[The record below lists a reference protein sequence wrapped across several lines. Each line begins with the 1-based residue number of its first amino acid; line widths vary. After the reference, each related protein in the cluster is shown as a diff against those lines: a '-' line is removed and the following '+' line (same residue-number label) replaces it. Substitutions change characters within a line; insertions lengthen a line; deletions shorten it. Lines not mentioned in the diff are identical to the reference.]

1 MAKAVAGEA
10 GVPFFSISGSEFVE
24 LFVGV
29 GSSRV
34 RDLFDQAKKQAP
46 CIIFIDELDAIGKS
60 RASNG
65 FYGGNDEREQTLN
78 QLLTEMDGFE
88 AGDTTVIVLAATNRP
103 ETLDPAL
110 LRPGRFD
117 RQVLVDRPDLKGR
130 EAILTI
136 HAKDV
141 KLADT
146 VDLRLIATRTPGFAG
161 ADLANLVNEA
171 ALLAARRHST
181 VVEQEDFSE
190 AIERVVAGLEKKSRV
205 LNDKEK
211 TIVAYHEVGHAL
223 VGALMPGTDE
233 VEKISIV
240 PRGMAALGYTL
251 QLPTEDRFLRDEAE
265 LKGQIATLLGG
276 RSAEELIFGSI
287 TTGAANDLQR
297 ATDLA
302 EQMVTTYGMSKVLGL
317 RSQPAHTFLD
327 GGMPNARRPISEET
341 AKAIDDEVKSLVEA
355 GHQRA
360 LDILQQNRDLLES
373 LAQQLLE
380 AEVIEG
386 APLRQQ
392 LKQVQAPQV
401 VA

>member
-1 MAKAVAGEA
+1 
-10 GVPFFSISGSEFVE
+10 
-24 LFVGV
+24 
-29 GSSRV
+29 SRV
-34 RDLFDQAKKQAP
+34 RDLFEQAKKQAP
-46 CIIFIDELDAIGKS
+46 CIVFIDELDAIGKS
-60 RASNG
+60 RSSGG

-78 QLLTEMDGFE
+78 QLLTEMDGFD

-136 HAKDV
+136 HSKDV
-141 KLADT
+141 KLSDSVNLKA
-146 VDLRLIATRTPGFAG
+146 IATRTPGFAG

-171 ALLAARRHST
+171 ALLAARNNRT
-181 VVEQEDFSE
+181 EVMQEDFAE

-205 LNDKEK
+205 LNEQEK
-211 TIVAYHEVGHAL
+211 KIVAYHEVGHAL
-223 VGALMPGTDE
+223 VGTLMPGSDQ

-276 RSAEELIFGSI
+276 RSAEELVFGSI
-287 TTGAANDLQR
+287 TTGASNDLQR

-302 EQMVTTYGMSKVLGL
+302 EQMVTTYGMSKVLGPL
-317 RSQPAHTFLD
+317 AYDRGQRNAFLD
-327 GGMPNARRPISEET
+327 NGMPSTRRPMSEQT
-341 AKAIDDEVKSLVEA
+341 AKAIDEEVKGLVEE
-355 GHQRA
+355 GHRQA
-360 LDILQQNRDLLES
+360 LAILANNRDLLES
-373 LAQQLLE
+373 LAQQLLGS
-380 AEVIEG
+380 EVIEG
-386 APLRQQ
+386 EPLRDQ
-392 LKQVQAPQV
+392 LRQVKRPDAAQLNGHHELSPV
-401 VA
+401 ETLS